1 VIVTD
6 IIAALDMPANSL
18 VNQRIPK
25 TMLIKNSAPTATN
38 KKRINADIEE
48 IKWLAALKPST
59 SAVPE
64 YRDSLR
70 EYLEIA
76 VILIRLRNPTKINR
90 LSELIHRAIP
100 YPVFLILVL
109 ESNITLSLAHIR
121 WSQAKSEETVI
132 DNEIVSTSFNTEK
145 DNELYRAFLKAIS
158 FMLQPR
164 NNMYSLYQGWI
175 DTLIAMQAAQITGAF
190 TKSRNPE
197 HAQARQAALQ
207 QCTKLEAEIT
217 RIRTIAKKEKQ
228 IAHQVE
234 LNMQLKQLE
243 GKLKTAREL
252 L

>member
-1 VIVTD
+1 LIVAN
-6 IIAALDMPANSL
+6 IMAALDLPANSL

-25 TMLIKNSAPTATN
+25 TMLIKNSAPTAAD

-76 VILIRLRNPTKINR
+76 VISVYLRNPTKIDR
-90 LSELIHRAIP
+90 LSELVHRTIP

-109 ESNITLSLAHIR
+109 ELNITLSLAHIR

-145 DNELYRAFLKAIS
+145 NNDLYRTFLNAIS

-164 NNMYSLYQGWI
+164 NNMFSLYQGWI
-175 DTLIAMQAAQITGAF
+175 DTLIAMKVAQLTGTF
-190 TKSRNPE
+190 TKSLTTE
-197 HAQARQAALQ
+197 HAKARQAALN
-207 QCTKLEAEIT
+207 QCTKLEAEMN

-228 IAHQVE
+228 IARQVE

-243 GKLKTAREL
+243 GQLKTAREL